1 MIENLQF
8 ILIISLTLLAA
19 LAVVFIAFTLVVR
32 GHLARQRKKVE
43 SFGRGSEQ
51 QVEAILKKAFGDES
65 VLTGIYL
72 PYINLDYDKFAE
84 IDHILILRSGI
95 FVIEVKSHNG
105 YINNPNQHDWWQ
117 TYNDK
122 KIRFYNPLRQN
133 NTHTKIVSEIL
144 KANGQYNVPIYS
156 VVVFTSNRVT
166 FARKYDNLVQKREL
180 VGYIK
185 RVGKKNAIPAAQLRR
200 VKSIITGAAA
210 TGSSVERKHRSAM
223 RRYQEKNRYQSKNK
237 QNRSE

>member
-1 MIENLQF
+1 MNLQL
-8 ILIISLTLLAA
+8 ILISSLTLIGA
-19 LAVVFIAFTLVVR
+19 LAVVLVIFTLVVR
-32 GHLARQRKKVE
+32 GRLARKRKKVE

-51 QVEAILKKAFGDES
+51 QVEAILKKAFGDEN

-105 YINNPNQHDWWQ
+105 FINNPNQHDWWQ

-133 NTHTKIVSEIL
+133 NTHAKIVSEIL
-144 KANGQYNVPIYS
+144 KANGQYNVPIYN

-166 FARKYDNLVQKREL
+166 FARKYDNLIQKHEL

-185 RVGKKNAIPAAQLRR
+185 RVGKKNTISVAQVRR
-200 VKSIITGAAA
+200 VKSIIVGNAV
-210 TGSSVERKHRSAM
+210 TGSAVERKHRSAM
-223 RRYQEKNRYQSKNK
+223 RRYQEKNRYQNKNK
-237 QNRSE
+237 NE